1 MARLKITQVKSIID
15 RNVRQKLTI
24 EAMKLG
30 KPNYSVIMPDNP
42 QTRGMI
48 NKVIHLVQV
57 EEIND

>member
-1 MARLKITQVKSIID
+1 MTSLKITQVKSVID

-24 EAMKLG
+24 KAMKLG
-30 KPNYSVIMPDNP
+30 KPNYSVVMPDNP

-48 NKVIHLVQV
+48 NKVKHLVQV